1 MEAISSILL
10 SLSKPFQDELIT
22 ESGLKL
28 FIDPTYQPEWNATT
42 TAKIEYVPKSLK
54 EMGLKKGDDV
64 AISFRVVSSREYYAS
79 SDSDFMP
86 TTTGS
91 ELFREW
97 VNHKNQRLTAICFMK
112 YTGFVECSGFF
123 SDNDGL
129 IDSING
135 SQNNIEKWL
144 TQFSFSKPEGF
155 KFNNIVEID
164 GAALWRARASDILAK
179 KDGDTITPLTSSIMG
194 MPIDIDL
201 TQRVKIVNGVSLPD
215 NSVNGRFSD
224 RCIAVVGYPDYGID
238 EGDILMFDKEYVQ
251 EYTLWGKDY
260 FFIPP
265 EFVHGKL
272 EKIESK

>member
-1 MEAISSILL
+1 MASKRSLADQILL
-10 SLSKPFQDELIT
+10 
-22 ESGLKL
+22 KL
-28 FIDPTYQPEWNATT
+28 Q
-42 TAKIEYVPKSLK
+42 
-54 EMGLKKGDDV
+54 
-64 AISFRVVSSREYYAS
+64 
-79 SDSDFMP
+79 
-86 TTTGS
+86 
-91 ELFREW
+91 
-97 VNHKNQRLTAICFMK
+97 
-112 YTGFVECSGFF
+112 SGFP
-123 SDNDGL
+123 D
-129 IDSING
+129 I
-135 SQNNIEKWL
+135 
-144 TQFSFSKPEGF
+144 
-155 KFNNIVEID
+155 
-164 GAALWRARASDILAK
+164 AS
-179 KDGDTITPLTSSIMG
+179 G